1 MLSTVQPDR
10 KLMVD
15 TLAMFRASRAGLM
28 MTPPPMPQMAPPTEA
43 KKLTSNKKT
52 TMVQSSSR
60 TVPSMGGY
68 VFHPSRLSQF
78 LGSAHIA
85 GNGYTQRQ
93 IRIFDNN
100 L

>member
-52 TMVQSSSR
+52 IMVHSSSCAG
-60 TVPSMGGY
+60 PPMGRR
-68 VFHPSRLSQF
+68 VFSLFGQPLTSFQYSASSR
-78 LGSAHIA
+78 G
-85 GNGYTQRQ
+85 
-93 IRIFDNN
+93 
-100 L
+100 